1 MRKCEREKGRKME
14 VEKRERERD
23 RVKEKMLIYTHCTHQ
38 LSTAYMITW
47 YMEGTDNLITSCPSG
62 HQLPASIVR
71 ILTGIFQCL
80 LNVTHTNTDR
90 GSCGGRCRRP
100 GGVFSLALTGFN
112 QLIFFCRRSCLC
124 SFSYMYS
131 VCT

>member
-1 MRKCEREKGRKME
+1 MRGEGEEERKGERNGGR
-14 VEKRERERD
+14 EKREGEKERE
-23 RVKEKMLIYTHCTHQ
+23 ETLIYTHCTHH

-47 YMEGTDNLITSCPSG
+47 YMEGTDNLITSCSSG

-80 LNVTHTNTDR
+80 LNVTHTDTDR

-112 QLIFFCRRSCLC
+112 QLIFFRRLGSI
-124 SFSYMYS
+124 SYS
-131 VCT
+131 VCM